1 MFFINTKKK
10 VKKPYYSLQFLISAE
25 LMVVIIIAIVIFSPF
40 RNNSFS
46 VKDCPPDCGTI
57 AGPLLLPGFH
67 LEGPKCR
74 MLDLQIPIPDI
85 LLWYQSSEP
94 QNTFLQRPTCCE
106 KNLSACEDSHRGVP
120 SILIEIWRWCH
131 GGTSPKSQCCNC
143 ECYWLEQTC
152 FVFLTN

>member
-1 MFFINTKKK
+1 M
-10 VKKPYYSLQFLISAE
+10 SLQFLISPP

-106 KNLSACEDSHRGVP
+106 K
-120 SILIEIWRWCH
+120 
-131 GGTSPKSQCCNC
+131 TSLHVKIHIG
-143 ECYWLEQTC
+143 ECQVFWLKYDDDVMGAQARNHSVAIVNVTD
-152 FVFLTN
+152 